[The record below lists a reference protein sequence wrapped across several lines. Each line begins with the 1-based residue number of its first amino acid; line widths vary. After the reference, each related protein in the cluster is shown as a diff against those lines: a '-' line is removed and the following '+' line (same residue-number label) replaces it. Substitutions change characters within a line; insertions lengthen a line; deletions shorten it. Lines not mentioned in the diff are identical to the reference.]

1 MRLWYGPPRSASDTK
16 RVSVN
21 DTERSGDSASSPKRS
36 RHRPEVRQALILEA
50 AKQVI
55 AESGIGRVTAREIA
69 ARCGI
74 STGTITHHF
83 PSMDD
88 LLVEALRS
96 GSEEFTE
103 EKIAAAAE
111 QPTARGA
118 IVLLLETSLP
128 DQPSALRNWRLWLEY
143 WARAVHDPDLA
154 AVHTERYREWRGAF
168 EHAIAR
174 GVASGEFQSVDVKRA
189 ARELVGLFDGL
200 CIGAAIGDEAISVAE
215 VRRIVLGWIDRS
227 LAATPHEGQPSGR
240 RHAPAMS
247 GSGG

>member
-1 MRLWYGPPRSASDTK
+1 M
-16 RVSVN
+16 N
-21 DTERSGDSASSPKRS
+21 DAGHSGDSASSPKRS
-36 RHRPEVRQALILEA
+36 RHRPEVRRALILEA

-55 AESGIGRVTAREIA
+55 AESGVGRVTAREIA
-69 ARCGI
+69 ARCEI

-96 GSEEFTE
+96 GSEEFIDE
-103 EKIAAAAE
+103 HIAAADE

-128 DQPSALRNWRLWLEY
+128 DRPSALRNWRLWLEY

-168 EHAIAR
+168 ERAIAR
-174 GVASGEFQSVDVKRA
+174 GVASGEFHSVDVKRA

-200 CIGAAIGDEAISVAE
+200 CIEAAIGDEALSVAE
-215 VRRIVLGWIDRS
+215 VRRIVIGWIDRNLS
-227 LAATPHEGQPSGR
+227 ATPHESGASVR
-240 RHAPAMS
+240 SHAPAMS